1 MSTKTED
8 KRNDD
13 LAQPHHRTG
22 VNIVQADREERQRL
36 LDEKPFD
43 YIERTKPEDRLG
55 GRFGQLTR
63 DNVNP
68 NIPSA
73 KPGTGGVV
81 QPESTSGG
89 VAPPPAPAP
98 TPQEGLTPE
107 QAAALQDRRPPS
119 INEPP
124 GSDIVAGDAGPIEL
138 PPLVLSDI
146 DPDSVAIG
154 MTDFTLTV
162 TGSGFTP
169 ATVIVFDDEEMP
181 TVFLSP
187 TRLTANPPSPAEPAI
202 VDVEVHRGEDMSDV
216 LAFEFTAAARAG
228 EKRERQAPERKPKKA
243 EPVAK
248 RTKKGK
254 R

>member
-13 LAQPHHRTG
+13 KAQPHRTAG
-22 VNIVQADREERQRL
+22 NVVQAEPRPLAEGDERQRL

-73 KPGTGGVV
+73 KPGTGRVV

-146 DPDSVAIG
+146 EPDAMVVGSGTFPLV
-154 MTDFTLTV
+154 V

-169 ATVIVFDDEEMP
+169 ASVVVFNDLDVP
-181 TVFLSP
+181 TSFVSP
-187 TRLTANPPSPAEPAI
+187 TELHADCPVEAAPSI
-202 VDVEVHRGEDMSDV
+202 VDVEVHRGEDLSDV
-216 LAFEFTAAARAG
+216 LAFEFTAVVRSRT
-228 EKRERQAPERKPKKA
+228 EKKPPERKPSKG
-243 EPVAK
+243 
-248 RTKKGK
+248 KKGK